1 MIERNKSQGTIQNS
15 LVVKDLSGR
24 KYYFH
29 SADVCCG
36 KALLIGCDDGRFYIR
51 AITELSCV

>member
-1 MIERNKSQGTIQNS
+1 MNENNNQEVISNS
-15 LVVKDLSGR
+15 LVVKDLTGR

-36 KALLIGCDDGRFYIR
+36 KALLIGCDDKRFYIR